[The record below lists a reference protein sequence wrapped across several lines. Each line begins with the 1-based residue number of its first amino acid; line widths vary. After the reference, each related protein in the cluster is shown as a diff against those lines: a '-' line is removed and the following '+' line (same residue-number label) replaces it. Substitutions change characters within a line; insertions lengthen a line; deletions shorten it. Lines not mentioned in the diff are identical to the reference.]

1 MARSIATFL
10 FAVIALFH
18 GVSAFSIQGS
28 SIVSSSRSEN
38 KSFHLNA
45 KKKIDFSSIETRD
58 LTREEMQAINEKNER
73 VMNMELQMM
82 TAFSLVISLPILY
95 LCWVAFNSD

>member
-1 MARSIATFL
+1 MMRSYSSLL
-10 FAVIALFH
+10 FAMIALFH
-18 GVSAFSIQGS
+18 GVSAFSIKGPA
-28 SIVSSSRSEN
+28 IVARSEN

-45 KKKIDFSSIETRD
+45 KKKIDFSSIESRD